1 MDGVHVQ
8 ERCTEKRCYCASPV
22 RCHAS
27 GRGWSRQG
35 VKKMLVWFKNGGEYG
50 TARLKIVGDIWF
62 TFFYSVFHF

>member
-8 ERCTEKRCYCASPV
+8 ERCTEKRYCALPV

-35 VKKMLVWFKNGGEYG
+35 VKKMLVRFKNRGEYA

-62 TFFYSVFHF
+62 TCFYLVFPF